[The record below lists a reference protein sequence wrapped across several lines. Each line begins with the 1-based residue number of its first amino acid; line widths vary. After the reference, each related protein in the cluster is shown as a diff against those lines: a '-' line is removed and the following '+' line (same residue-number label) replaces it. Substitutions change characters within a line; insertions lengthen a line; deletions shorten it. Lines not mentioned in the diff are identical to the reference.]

1 MKVMASSKHWILNT
15 CHSDIKKAV
24 TALTR
29 KKKKGVE
36 DDEMDMDNEANADR

>member
-1 MKVMASSKHWILNT
+1 LNT

-24 TALTR
+24 TALTG

-36 DDEMDMDNEANADR
+36 DDEMDTDDEANADR

>member
-1 MKVMASSKHWILNT
+1 LNT

-24 TALTR
+24 TALTG

-36 DDEMDMDNEANADR
+36 DDEMDTDNEANADR

>member
-1 MKVMASSKHWILNT
+1 MTSSKHWILNT

-24 TALTR
+24 TALTG

-36 DDEMDMDNEANADR
+36 DSDEMDTDDEANADR